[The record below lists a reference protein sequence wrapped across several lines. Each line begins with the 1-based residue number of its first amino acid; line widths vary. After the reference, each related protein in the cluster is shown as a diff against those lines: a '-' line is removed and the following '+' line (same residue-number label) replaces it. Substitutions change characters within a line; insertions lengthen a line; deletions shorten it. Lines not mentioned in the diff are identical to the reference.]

1 MPLVSLT
8 LKTALESKLEQKSEQ
23 AFKKAMEKFKEVSEG
38 QNSASE
44 PMNVFNDAVSQAS
57 TIFGDELK
65 KLSMDVATEI
75 DKYIKSATITLQP
88 GIPTVIAGPLGP
100 LPGTTLVSPPAII
113 S

>member
-57 TIFGDELK
+57 TIFGDEHHEAVQDQKNELRSHLA
-65 KLSMDVATEI
+65 LS
-75 DKYIKSATITLQP
+75 
-88 GIPTVIAGPLGP
+88 
-100 LPGTTLVSPPAII
+100 
-113 S
+113 